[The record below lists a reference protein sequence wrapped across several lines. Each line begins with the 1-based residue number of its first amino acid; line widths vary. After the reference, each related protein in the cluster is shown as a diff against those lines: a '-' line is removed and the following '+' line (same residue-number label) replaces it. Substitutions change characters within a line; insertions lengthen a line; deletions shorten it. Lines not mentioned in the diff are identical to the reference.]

1 MAHEKKKTFEEAAND
16 DWKNR
21 TLSNTERT
29 RSEHIEKTKSTHW
42 EARKATDLETFS
54 IRLHPDDKRRLSEYF
69 GRRSTPLSQGIRQV
83 LVDFMQANDL

>member
-1 MAHEKKKTFEEAAND
+1 MAHRKFEDAVNKDWND
-16 DWKNR
+16 R
-21 TLSNTERT
+21 TLSNTQRT
-29 RSEHIEKTKSTHW
+29 HSEPVEKAKSTHW
-42 EARKATDLETFS
+42 EHRKATDLETFS